1 MTLGLQPVSNSTRPL
16 GCSIRNEGHGRSS
29 IIVGSPPCISSDCGA
44 VSCAPGSAH
53 IFFALPSAMIAS
65 PVLVSCCFRKRAA
78 PDLAGPEPPNR
89 CRRMEQAK
97 LDRLISHC
105 QGECAQT
112 IEATAVSVFIC
123 PQGC

>member
-1 MTLGLQPVSNSTRPL
+1 MIFGLHPVSNSTSPL

-65 PVLVSCCFRKRAA
+65 PVLVSCCFRERAA
-78 PDLAGPEPPNR
+78 PDLAGPRPPSR
-89 CRRMEQAK
+89 GRRIEQSK
-97 LDRLISHC
+97 LDPLSLQR
-105 QGECAQT
+105 QGE
-112 IEATAVSVFIC
+112 
-123 PQGC
+123 G